1 MCGWSPAALLSS
13 AMDVRVV
20 DHPLAAARLTTLRDE
35 RTDNSKARF
44 LETHKIPLRRISGIK
59 PSDSEADAGL
69 MHQKFAVID
78 RANVLT
84 GSYNWT
90 RAAELF
96 NHENLLLFRNAG
108 PLAEEGVLHRTHAP
122 MKEGRHVSSAAYV
135 DWVMSAAA
143 VEVRSDLPDTGAA
156 IDVGTDVVTR
166 DGHRLGTIEAIDVDE
181 ERHVRGYVVR
191 EALFHRLDLVIP
203 EDMIDAVTD
212 DRVRLAADADD
223 LRFVATRKSVD
234 PPEATA

>member
-1 MCGWSPAALLSS
+1 MDTNIRLGAPVVLLDGTEVGRVDRIVVEPETESLLELVVHKGFLLREDRIVDQ
-13 AMDVRVV
+13 AFVENVDEDGRVV
-20 DHPLAAARLTTLRDE
+20 LRLDPDEVHDLPPYIAQAYVVAPTYAVARD
-35 RTDNSKARF
+35 
-44 LETHKIPLRRISGIK
+44 PY
-59 PSDSEADAGL
+59 
-69 MHQKFAVID
+69 
-78 RANVLT
+78 
-84 GSYNWT
+84 GSSI
-90 RAAELF
+90 
-96 NHENLLLFRNAG
+96 G
-108 PLAEEGVLHRTHAP
+108 PLAEGGVLHRTHAP

-234 PPEATA
+234 PPEATAGLP